1 MHSYAIKVSSSKMNN
16 ITRPSFR
23 SSEKRKAK
31 ALRQSLD
38 EVKSFGFSSSSDSPF
53 TFSPDVTSSV
63 STSVVKRYLLNNERN
78 SPPHQS
84 NMTEGT
90 PLFASQHNDAN
101 AAVDH
106 EDSDETNAS
115 TLFGYSCHDDSSLAS
130 PLRRINGG
138 CGRKTLDTLGQ
149 ALPVQSLAAF
159 GSDGTNER
167 HCVKKRLKYEHMDD
181 SSLDLSNPQSE
192 SASIKPLSSSSN
204 DSRVHTD
211 SNSETDDG
219 TVHDEWIIDS
229 PGGDQVK
236 GEVKVN
242 SSSFDKEGNNGI
254 DILDASF
261 TIVLSESGKDH
272 TALDSLADGTPRV
285 ADA

>member
-1 MHSYAIKVSSSKMNN
+1 MNN

-38 EVKSFGFSSSSDSPF
+38 EVKSFGFSSSDSPF

-115 TLFGYSCHDDSSLAS
+115 TLFGYAS

-149 ALPVQSLAAF
+149 ALPLPSLAPL
-159 GSDGTNER
+159 GNDGTNER
-167 HCVKKRLKYEHMDD
+167 LYNVKKRLKYEHMDD

-204 DSRVHTD
+204 ASSVHTD

-219 TVHDEWIIDS
+219 TVHDKWIIDS
-229 PGGDQVK
+229 PDGDQVK

-242 SSSFDKEGNNGI
+242 SSSVDKEGDNGI

-272 TALDSLADGTPRV
+272 TALYSPDRTPRV

>member
-1 MHSYAIKVSSSKMNN
+1 MY
-16 ITRPSFR
+16 
-23 SSEKRKAK
+23 
-31 ALRQSLD
+31 
-38 EVKSFGFSSSSDSPF
+38 
-53 TFSPDVTSSV
+53 
-63 STSVVKRYLLNNERN
+63 
-78 SPPHQS
+78 
-84 NMTEGT
+84 
-90 PLFASQHNDAN
+90 
-101 AAVDH
+101 
-106 EDSDETNAS
+106 
-115 TLFGYSCHDDSSLAS
+115 DDSSLAS

-138 CGRKTLDTLGQ
+138 GGRKTLDALGQ
-149 ALPVQSLAAF
+149 ALPVQSLAPL
-159 GSDGTNER
+159 GNDGTNER
-167 HCVKKRLKYEHMDD
+167 LYNVKKRLKYEHMDD

-204 DSRVHTD
+204 DSSVHTD

-229 PGGDQVK
+229 PSGDQVK

-261 TIVLSESGKDH
+261 TIVLSESSDR
-272 TALDSLADGTPRV
+272 TALDSPDGTQRV

>member
-38 EVKSFGFSSSSDSPF
+38 EVKSFGFSSSSHSPF

-78 SPPHQS
+78 SPPQS

-90 PLFASQHNDAN
+90 PLFASQHNGAI

-106 EDSDETNAS
+106 DGDSDETNAS
-115 TLFGYSCHDDSSLAS
+115 TLYDDSSLAS

-149 ALPVQSLAAF
+149 ALTVQSLAAF
-159 GSDGTNER
+159 GNDGTNE
-167 HCVKKRLKYEHMDD
+167 HCKRLKYEHMDD

-204 DSRVHTD
+204 DSSVHTD

-229 PGGDQVK
+229 PDGDQVK

-242 SSSFDKEGNNGI
+242 SSSVDKEGNNGI

-261 TIVLSESGKDH
+261 TIVLSESGKNH
-272 TALDSLADGTPRV
+272 TALDSLDGTPRV

>member
-1 MHSYAIKVSSSKMNN
+1 MNN

-38 EVKSFGFSSSSDSPF
+38 EVKSFGFSSSSHSPF

-63 STSVVKRYLLNNERN
+63 SSSVVKRYLLNNERN
-78 SPPHQS
+78 SPPQS
-84 NMTEGT
+84 NMMEGT
-90 PLFASQHNDAN
+90 PLFASQHNDAI

-106 EDSDETNAS
+106 DEDSDENNTS
-115 TLFGYSCHDDSSLAS
+115 TLFGYSCDDDSSLAS

-138 CGRKTLDTLGQ
+138 GGRKTLDTLGQ

-159 GSDGTNER
+159 GNDGTNER
-167 HCVKKRLKYEHMDD
+167 LYIVKKRLKYEHMDD

-204 DSRVHTD
+204 DSSVHTD

-219 TVHDEWIIDS
+219 TVHDEWIINS
-229 PGGDQVK
+229 PDGEVK

-242 SSSFDKEGNNGI
+242 SSSIDKEGNNGI

-272 TALDSLADGTPRV
+272 TALDSPDGTPRV